1 MRRWENFIMRE
12 FKSRDYILLSLTSVY
27 HPIMRQFSLF
37 LKIQNI
43 KISTVKSHTV
53 HTIKIHMICDYVV
66 GR

>member
-1 MRRWENFIMRE
+1 MRE

-37 LKIQNI
+37 LKIQN
-43 KISTVKSHTV
+43 TV